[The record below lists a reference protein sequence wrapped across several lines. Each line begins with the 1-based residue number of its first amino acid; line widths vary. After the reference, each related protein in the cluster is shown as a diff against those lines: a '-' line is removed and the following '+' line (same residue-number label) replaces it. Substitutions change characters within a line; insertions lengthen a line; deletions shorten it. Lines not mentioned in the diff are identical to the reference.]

1 MKRFT
6 CCLLLSAG
14 LTAAP
19 FAFAQSPDAA
29 LIAVLKSD
37 APQQQK
43 ADACIDLGRIGTK
56 DSIAPLAALLGD
68 EKLSHMAR
76 YGLESNPDPAVD
88 EAFRAALVQL
98 KGKPLAGVI
107 QSVGARRDAKAVETL
122 VKLLGDS
129 DGETAAA
136 AAASLG
142 KIGTAPAIS
151 ALKLALGK
159 IPAAAEGLLRC
170 AETAPKPDQAVALY
184 DAVRAAQVPPS
195 VKTAAARG
203 AILARGKAGIPLL
216 LELLKGDDA
225 VLFGAALRAGI
236 ELPGKEATKAI
247 SEELG
252 KLPAERQ
259 GRVAAVLAERGDAAA
274 VPALLALARGGTPQ
288 VRVSAINA
296 LTRLGNAAAVPVLA
310 DLAGSADAE
319 VAKAAQVALA
329 GFSGPNV
336 NATIIELVKKPDVKV
351 RLMGVELIGRRR
363 IVEAVPELL
372 RLAGEP
378 DPQVS
383 GAALKVLGDIAG
395 VKELPAL
402 LVILQKAP
410 APEAAAEA
418 LSSVCL
424 RQSVCV
430 PGSLVVR
437 KAVYGVLPDGPSK
450 EVSAKVAELVKSGLS
465 VIEVSNNTFGDTA
478 PGQPKKFRVDYT
490 ANGVAKS
497 ATVNEGT
504 TLRLELGA
512 GATPPEV
519 SGPLHAA
526 YAQAQGAP
534 KLALLRLL
542 CSFGGPKALDVVR
555 AATGDANAEVKEAAM
570 RALCDWQTAEA
581 LPDLA
586 KMVRAA
592 PSPKLKILA
601 LRGYIRLAAAQEVA
615 AAEKVAALKQALAWA
630 ERDEERRLVLA
641 SLAGAPSPEALALA
655 AASLDNAN
663 LKEDAGLAAV
673 AIAESLTASHP
684 DLVAGVMKKVVEVG
698 GSEALLKRT
707 RDCLGQIKKPDG
719 QAK

>member
-6 CCLLLSAG
+6 CCLLISAS

-19 FAFAQSPDAA
+19 FAFAQSPEAA

-43 ADACIDLGRIGTK
+43 ADACIDLGRVGTK
-56 DSIAPLAALLGD
+56 ASVAPLAALLGD

-76 YGLESNPDPAVD
+76 YGLEANPDPAVD
-88 EAFRAALVQL
+88 EALRAALGQL
-98 KGKPLAGVI
+98 KGKPLVGVI
-107 QSVGARRDAKAVETL
+107 QSVGVRRDAKAVEPLT
-122 VKLLGDS
+122 KMLGDP
-129 DGETAAA
+129 DGEVAAA
-136 AAASLG
+136 AAAALG
-142 KIGTAPAIS
+142 KIGTAPAIG
-151 ALKLALGK
+151 ALKQALGK
-159 IPAAAEGLLRC
+159 VPAAAEGLLRC
-170 AETAPKPDQAVALY
+170 AEAAPKPDQAVALY
-184 DAVRAAQVPPS
+184 DAVRAAQVLPN
-195 VKTAAARG
+195 VKAAATRG
-203 AILARGKAGIPLL
+203 AILARGKAGLPLL
-216 LELLKGDDA
+216 LELLRGDDA
-225 VLFGAALRAGI
+225 VLFATALRVGI

-247 SEELG
+247 TEELG
-252 KLPAERQ
+252 KLPAEKQ

-274 VPALLALARGGTPQ
+274 VPALLALARGGTPE

-310 DLAGSADAE
+310 ELAGFSDAS
-319 VAKAAQVALA
+319 VAKAAQFALA

-372 RLAGEP
+372 RLAGDP

-395 VKELPAL
+395 VKEIPAL
-402 LVILQKAP
+402 LGVLQKAA

-424 RQSVCV
+424 RQSVYV

-437 KAVYGVLPDGPSK
+437 KAVYGALPEGPSAD
-450 EVSAKVAELVKSGLS
+450 VSAKVTELVKAGQS
-465 VIEVSNNTFGDTA
+465 VIEASNNTFGDSA
-478 PGQPKKFRVDYT
+478 PGKPKKFRLDYT

-497 ATVNEGT
+497 ATVNEGA
-504 TLRLELGA
+504 TLKLELGA
-512 GATPPEV
+512 AATPPEV
-519 SGPLHAA
+519 SGPLNAA

-555 AATGDANAEVKEAAM
+555 AATGDASAEVKEAAM
-570 RALCDWQTAEA
+570 RALCDWPTAEA

-586 KMVRAA
+586 KMAQSA
-592 PSPKLKILA
+592 PNPKLKILA
-601 LRGYIRLAAAQEVA
+601 LRGYIRLAASQEVA
-615 AAEKVAALKQALAWA
+615 AAEKVAALKQAFGWA

-641 SLAGAPSPEALALA
+641 SLAGVPSPEALALA
-655 AASLDNAN
+655 AVSLDNAN
-663 LKEDAGLAAV
+663 VKDDAGLAAV
-673 AIAESLTASHP
+673 ALAESLVKTHP
-684 DLVAGVMKKVVEVG
+684 AEVAGVMKKVVEVG
-698 GSEALLKRT
+698 GSEALLKRA
-707 RDCLGQIKKPDG
+707 RECLGQIK
-719 QAK
+719 